1 MKNGKIDSAFYYLNK
16 AKEMS
21 VEKIVYDVLP
31 TVLNT
36 MAELYEEINE
46 YEKALQYYYLTL
58 KEVRNIENQN
68 IIVHQNIRTKGHTL
82 SRMGNIFY
90 EINITDSA
98 LHYINLSKIFAT
110 ENKFPEYLMEN
121 YLTLSKIEE
130 SKGNKDIAFDY
141 FRKYANLKDSMQN
154 AKILGEIKQLQ
165 RLYEVSKTDKQI
177 EYLVTTQYVKEQ
189 TIHYQKIIVIII
201 STVLLLFIIGFIYI
215 YLQKGKLARTYNVL
229 FEKNLELIDSQNK
242 TDKESDKNKPVS
254 SSSPKKDINQNLQD
268 EILEKIL
275 NIMKEPDLFCDPKF
289 SIEKLSTMVGS
300 NRDYVSNIIKTA
312 CNKNFRS
319 FINSYR
325 IKEAQKLLSELD
337 ANVFT
342 IDYVGE
348 KVGFMSRSAFIN
360 AFKENI
366 GVPPSVYLKSITEK
380 TGS

>member
-189 TIHYQKIIVIII
+189 TIHYQRIII
-201 STVLLLFIIGFIYI
+201 YLTYGILLFVLIVMSVIVF
-215 YLQKGKLARTYNVL
+215 QKRKLSRSYKLL
-229 FEKNLELIDSQNK
+229 FEKNVEIVELKHGLSAPK
-242 TDKESDKNKPVS
+242 
-254 SSSPKKDINQNLQD
+254 PKKIKSDDDFRKKLLD
-268 EILEKIL
+268 KVLEVME
-275 NIMKEPDLFCDPKF
+275 NTAVVCNSSF
-289 SIEKLSTMVGS
+289 SIIKLAAMTEF
-300 NRDYVSNIIKTA
+300 NDDYISEVINSGYKM
-312 CNKNFRS
+312 NFRS
-319 FINSYR
+319 FLNGYR
-325 IKEAQKLLSELD
+325 IREAQRLISLD
-337 ANVFT
+337 EHCKFT
-342 IDYVGE
+342 IEALAE
-348 KVGFMSRSAFIN
+348 KVGYKSRNSFTN
-360 AFKENI
+360 AFKEVTGI
-366 GVPPSVYLKSITEK
+366 SPSFYMKSLKQPGGE
-380 TGS
+380 